1 MVKISLLT
9 MKGSLAF
16 SKDKVMT
23 THTGIVVLGVLWLV
37 FWLGPAFSTFLV
49 DPRWG
54 HNFALPLTFITVG
67 ISYHFRMI
75 SCQLAAL
82 IAAFLM
88 VPGLLAFWPWYIASL
103 IAVTLLIVVLILYG
117 IERGRETELLQPNPR
132 LKSWLKLH
140 LMTFAY
146 IGLAHIP
153 LTFFLVRWSN
163 FESFA
168 DYLPMEHS
176 VPITIFNAMLII
188 LVVLAIM
195 ERFVTKVGRF
205 EVTKVGFVWSI
216 LMIIIPLLTVNFIFE

>member
-1 MVKISLLT
+1 MS
-9 MKGSLAF
+9 GSLAF
-16 SKDKVMT
+16 SKDNVMT
-23 THTGIVVLGVLWLV
+23 THTGIGILGILWLV
-37 FWLGPAFSTFLV
+37 FWLGPAFSTFMA
-49 DPRWG
+49 DSRWG

-67 ISYHFRMI
+67 IAYHFRMI
-75 SCQLAAL
+75 SCQLTAV
-82 IAAFLM
+82 IAAFLI

-103 IAVTLLIVVLILYG
+103 IAVTLLIMVLILYS
-117 IERGRETELLQPNPR
+117 IERGRETELIKPNQR

-153 LTFFLVRWSN
+153 LIFFLVRWSN

-176 VPITIFNAMLII
+176 VPITIFNGMLIV

-195 ERFVTKVGRF
+195 ERFVKKVGRF

-216 LMIIIPLLTVNFIFE
+216 LMIMIPLLSINFTFK